1 MNGREAVD
9 LARYMRAH
17 FPSQP
22 IDEFTADALA
32 ESLADYPAADCRQA
46 VLNIARRGETWCSPT
61 NVWAEVRRIREK
73 RVHDYGPIEPPAGL
87 DPDDVRGYQR
97 WLEAKVRAIADGDDT
112 APEPA
117 VLTAHHDVVGEL
129 GHIGREIPE

>member
-112 APEPA
+112 TPEPA
-117 VLTAHHDVVGEL
+117 VLTARRDVVGEL
-129 GHIGREIPE
+129 GHIGKDVTE

>member
-97 WLEAKVRAIADGDDT
+97 WLEAKVRAIADGDET

-117 VLTAHHDVVGEL
+117 LLTAAHDVVGEL
-129 GHIGREIPE
+129 GQLGRGVDE